1 MSAGEFLTLFAGSGK
16 RRLEGGWELRVVPA
30 FAVLQARREALERSA
45 QDDGALGLWM
55 NACVLARALYKD
67 GQRAFSD
74 GEAVMQAASAEKIER
89 WTQAYAA
96 LCREE
101 NPACS
106 EENARLAVQ
115 ALEQEDYERLKWRV
129 LKRFG
134 VLPSELRARRMTDRE
149 YLYCAAQMLLDEQE
163 KLEAMC
169 PACREK
175 AKRRLCPVCGEP
187 VPEENAGFDE
197 GRFEELKNAG
207 VCETASSDADKAGG
221 AV

>member
-1 MSAGEFLTLFAGSGK
+1 
-16 RRLEGGWELRVVPA
+16 
-30 FAVLQARREALERSA
+30 
-45 QDDGALGLWM
+45 
-55 NACVLARALYKD
+55 
-67 GQRAFSD
+67 
-74 GEAVMQAASAEKIER
+74 MQAASAEKIER
-89 WTQAYAA
+89 WMQAYAA
-96 LCREE
+96 LCRED

-106 EENARLAVQ
+106 EENARLAAQ
-115 ALEQEDYERLKWRV
+115 ALGQEDYERLKWRV

-134 VLPSELRARRMTDRE
+134 VLPSEMRARRMTDRE

-207 VCETASSDADKAGG
+207 VCETASSDADEAGG

>member
-1 MSAGEFLTLFAGSGK
+1 MSAGAFLTLFAGSGK
-16 RRLEGGWELRVVPA
+16 RRLEDGWELRVVPA

-89 WTQAYAA
+89 WMQAYAA
-96 LCREE
+96 LCRED

-106 EENARLAVQ
+106 EENARLAAQ
-115 ALEQEDYERLKWRV
+115 ALGQEDYERLKWRV

-134 VLPSELRARRMTDRE
+134 VLPSEMRARHMTDGSISTARHSCCSMSRRNSRQ
-149 YLYCAAQMLLDEQE
+149 CAPRAGE
-163 KLEAMC
+163 
-169 PACREK
+169 R

-207 VCETASSDADKAGG
+207 VCETASSDADEAGG

>member
-16 RRLEGGWELRVVPA
+16 RRLEDGWELRVVPA

-89 WTQAYAA
+89 WMQAYAA
-96 LCREE
+96 LCRED

-106 EENARLAVQ
+106 EENARLAAQ
-115 ALEQEDYERLKWRV
+115 ALGQEDYERLKWRV
-129 LKRFG
+129 LRAFG
-134 VLPSELRARRMTDRE
+134 VLPGEARARRMTDRA
-149 YLYCAAQMLLDEQE
+149 YLYCAAQMMLDEQE
-163 KLEAMC
+163 KLDAMC
-169 PACREK
+169 PSCRER
-175 AKRRLCPVCGEP
+175 AQRRLCPVCGEEM
-187 VPEENAGFDE
+187 PEENAGFDE
-197 GRFEELKNAG
+197 RRFEELRDAG
-207 VCETASSDADKAGG
+207 VCETASSGADETCG

>member
-1 MSAGEFLTLFAGSGK
+1 MKSEAFLRMFAAGGR
-16 RRLEGGWELRVVPA
+16 RRLEDGSELRVVPA
-30 FAVLQARREALERSA
+30 FAVLQARREALDA
-45 QDDGALGLWM
+45 CGDDEQALGLWM
-55 NACVLARALYKD
+55 NAELLARAVYRD
-67 GQRAFSD
+67 GARVFAD
-74 GEAVMQAASAEKIER
+74 GEDLMRAVSVEQIER
-89 WTQAYAA
+89 WTEDYAA

-106 EENARLAVQ
+106 EENAQKAMQ
-115 ALEQEDYERLKWRV
+115 ALSQEDYERLKWRV

-149 YLYCAAQMLLDEQE
+149 YLYCAAQLLLDEQE

-175 AKRRLCPVCGEP
+175 TKRRLCPVCGEP

-207 VCETASSDADKAGG
+207 VCETASSDADEAGG

>member
-1 MSAGEFLTLFAGSGK
+1 M
-16 RRLEGGWELRVVPA
+16 
-30 FAVLQARREALERSA
+30 Q
-45 QDDGALGLWM
+45 ALG
-55 NACVLARALYKD
+55 
-67 GQRAFSD
+67 
-74 GEAVMQAASAEKIER
+74 
-89 WTQAYAA
+89 
-96 LCREE
+96 
-101 NPACS
+101 
-106 EENARLAVQ
+106 
-115 ALEQEDYERLKWRV
+115 QEDYERLKWRV

-149 YLYCAAQMLLDEQE
+149 YLYCAAQLLLDEQE

-175 AKRRLCPVCGEP
+175 TKRRLCPVCGEP

-207 VCETASSDADKAGG
+207 VCETASSDADEAGG

>member
-1 MSAGEFLTLFAGSGK
+1 MRNEAFLRLFAGRG
-16 RRLEGGWELRVVPA
+16 RRELGDGLELRVVPA
-30 FAVLQARREALERSA
+30 YEVLQSRREAMDA
-45 QDDGALGLWM
+45 CAGDGQVLGLWM
-55 NACVLARALYKD
+55 NACLLARAIYRD
-67 GQRAFSD
+67 GARAFSG
-74 GEAVMQAASAEKIER
+74 GEALMRAASAEQIER
-89 WTQAYAA
+89 WTEDYAA

-106 EENARLAVQ
+106 EENAKKAMQ

-134 VLPSELRARRMTDRE
+134 VLPSEMRARRMTDRE
-149 YLYCAAQMLLDEQE
+149 YLYCAAQLLLDEQE

-207 VCETASSDADKAGG
+207 VCETASSDADEAGG

>member
-1 MSAGEFLTLFAGSGK
+1 MDECVRAGKGALQRRAAGVFRRGGGDAGSFGRK
-16 RRLEGGWELRVVPA
+16 NRTL
-30 FAVLQARREALERSA
+30 
-45 QDDGALGLWM
+45 
-55 NACVLARALYKD
+55 
-67 GQRAFSD
+67 
-74 GEAVMQAASAEKIER
+74 
-89 WTQAYAA
+89 YAA
-96 LCREE
+96 LCRED

-106 EENARLAVQ
+106 EENARLAAQ
-115 ALEQEDYERLKWRV
+115 ALGQEDYERLKWRV

-134 VLPSELRARRMTDRE
+134 VLPSEMRARRMTDRE
-149 YLYCAAQMLLDEQE
+149 YLYCAAQLLLDEQE

-207 VCETASSDADKAGG
+207 VCETASSDADEAGG

>member
-1 MSAGEFLTLFAGSGK
+1 MSAGAFLTLFAGSGK
-16 RRLEGGWELRVVPA
+16 RRLEDGWELRVVPA

-89 WTQAYAA
+89 WMQAYAA

-106 EENARLAVQ
+106 EENARLAAQ
-115 ALEQEDYERLKWRV
+115 ALGQEDYERLKWRV

-134 VLPSELRARRMTDRE
+134 VLPSESASSRCSAAPCISFSMSMPLTAMGRRPTAVRTE
-149 YLYCAAQMLLDEQE
+149 YLPPTLSGTT
-163 KLEAMC
+163 K
-169 PACREK
+169 
-175 AKRRLCPVCGEP
+175 V
-187 VPEENAGFDE
+187 
-197 GRFEELKNAG
+197 
-207 VCETASSDADKAGG
+207 S
-221 AV
+221 

>member
-1 MSAGEFLTLFAGSGK
+1 MSAGGFLTLFAGSGK
-16 RRLEGGWELRVVPA
+16 KRLEDGLELRAVPA
-30 FAVLQARREALERSA
+30 AAVLQARREALDSGA
-45 QDDGALGLWM
+45 QEDGALGLWM

-67 GQRAFSD
+67 GQRAFAD
-74 GEAVMQAASAEKIER
+74 GEAVMQAASAETIER
-89 WTQAYAA
+89 WMQAYAA
-96 LCREE
+96 LCREQ

-134 VLPSELRARRMTDRE
+134 VLPSEGRARRMTDRD
-149 YLYCAAQMLLDEQE
+149 YLYCAAQLLLDEQE

-175 AKRRLCPVCGEP
+175 AKRRLCPVCGES

-207 VCETASSDADKAGG
+207 VCETAASGADEAGG

>member
-1 MSAGEFLTLFAGSGK
+1 MSAGAFLTLFAGSGK
-16 RRLEGGWELRVVPA
+16 RRLEDGWELRVVPA

-89 WTQAYAA
+89 WMQAYAA
-96 LCREE
+96 LCRED

-106 EENARLAVQ
+106 EENARLAAQ
-115 ALEQEDYERLKWRV
+115 ALGQEDYERLKWRV

-134 VLPSELRARRMTDRE
+134 VLPSEMRARRMTDRE
-149 YLYCAAQMLLDEQE
+149 YLYCATS
-163 KLEAMC
+163 
-169 PACREK
+169 
-175 AKRRLCPVCGEP
+175 RRNSRQCAPR
-187 VPEENAGFDE
+187 AGRRQKGGFVRCAAS
-197 GRFEELKNAG
+197 RFRRKTQDLMKDG
-207 VCETASSDADKAGG
+207 LRS
-221 AV
+221 

>member
-16 RRLEGGWELRVVPA
+16 RRLEDGWELRVVPA

-89 WTQAYAA
+89 WMQAYAA
-96 LCREE
+96 LCRED

-106 EENARLAVQ
+106 EENARLAAQ
-115 ALEQEDYERLKWRV
+115 ALGQEDYERLKWRV

-134 VLPSELRARRMTDRE
+134 VPI
-149 YLYCAAQMLLDEQE
+149 CF
-163 KLEAMC
+163 
-169 PACREK
+169 PAVFAPIGIPAPK
-175 AKRRLCPVCGEP
+175 
-187 VPEENAGFDE
+187 
-197 GRFEELKNAG
+197 
-207 VCETASSDADKAGG
+207 
-221 AV
+221 

>member
-1 MSAGEFLTLFAGSGK
+1 MSAGAFLTLFAGSGK
-16 RRLEGGWELRVVPA
+16 RRLEDGWELRVVSA

-89 WTQAYAA
+89 WMQAYAA
-96 LCREE
+96 LCRED

-106 EENARLAVQ
+106 EENARLAAQ

-129 LKRFG
+129 LRAFG
-134 VLPSELRARRMTDRE
+134 VLPGEARARRMTDRE
-149 YLYCAAQMLLDEQE
+149 YLYCAAQMMLDERE
-163 KLEAMC
+163 KLDAMC
-169 PACREK
+169 PSCRER
-175 AKRRLCPVCGEP
+175 AQRRLCPVCGEEM
-187 VPEENAGFDE
+187 PEENAGFDE
-197 GRFEELKNAG
+197 RRFEELRDAG
-207 VCETASSDADKAGG
+207 VCETASSGADETCG

>member
-1 MSAGEFLTLFAGSGK
+1 MSAGRFLTLFAGSGK
-16 RRLEGGWELRVVPA
+16 KRLEDGLELRAVPA
-30 FAVLQARREALERSA
+30 AAVLQARREALDSGA
-45 QDDGALGLWM
+45 QEDGALGLWM

-67 GQRAFSD
+67 GQRVFSG
-74 GEAVMQAASAEKIER
+74 GEAVMQTASAEKIER
-89 WTQAYAA
+89 WMQAYAA
-96 LCREE
+96 LCREQ

-134 VLPSELRARRMTDRE
+134 VLPSEGRARRMTDRD
-149 YLYCAAQMLLDEQE
+149 YLYCAAQLLLDEQE

-175 AKRRLCPVCGEP
+175 AKRRLCPVCGES

-207 VCETASSDADKAGG
+207 VCETAASGADEAGG